1 MSANG
6 DRLERYAEL
15 AVRVGANVQP
25 GQEVFVHGLVEHA
38 DLVRALT
45 RQAYR
50 AGASYVNAEY
60 DDQHVKR
67 AMIEFGPDEA
77 LTYSPEW
84 LKALT
89 QAMAGN
95 ALLGTTGNPE
105 PELLADL
112 DGDRVGR
119 AIPLEVAEIR
129 RQQHRDQSVNWCGVG
144 APAEGWAR
152 QVLGEPDVERLWELV
167 AFCFRLDE
175 ADPVAAWREHLDQL
189 DARAAALTERR
200 PDALRYRGP
209 GTDFTVGLLPS
220 ARWGSARFRTAGGID
235 YVANMPTEEIFTT
248 PDSRRAEGTLRSS
261 LPLSLGGQLIRD
273 LQLTF
278 EDGRIVR
285 VEAET
290 GADMVRSHLATIE
303 NSDRLGE
310 LALVTKE
317 SRVGQT
323 GTLFYNT
330 LFDENATCHIAYG
343 SGLPYAFDGEPDEG
357 MNVSNIHVDFM
368 VGGPELEVD
377 ALLRGRHRGA
387 AHPQRGVAAELARE
401 CRALARWD
409 KELRKRESAVSR
421 LLRAECTLG

>member
-1 MSANG
+1 MSTNG
-6 DRLERYAEL
+6 DRIERYAEL

-38 DLVRALT
+38 DLLRALT
-45 RQAYR
+45 RQSYR
-50 AGASYVNAEY
+50 AGASYVSVEY
-60 DDQHVKR
+60 LDQHIRR
-67 AMIEFGPDEA
+67 AMIELGPDEA

-84 LKALT
+84 QKTLARST
-89 QAMAGN
+89 AGN
-95 ALLGTTGNPE
+95 AQLGTTGNPE

-112 DGDRVGR
+112 DGERVGR
-119 AIPLEVAEIR
+119 AIPLEVAEIS
-129 RQQHRDQSVNWCGVG
+129 RQHHRDQSVNWCGVG
-144 APAEGWAR
+144 APTEGWA
-152 QVLGEPDVERLWELV
+152 QQILGEPDVERLWELI

-175 ADPVAAWREHLDQL
+175 ADPVAAWHDHLAQL
-189 DARAAALTERR
+189 DARAAVLTERR
-200 PDALRYRGP
+200 PDALHYRGP

-261 LPLSLGGQLIRD
+261 MPLSLGGQLIRD
-273 LQLTF
+273 LELTF

-285 VEAET
+285 VEAES
-290 GADMVRSHLATIE
+290 GADVVRTHLATIE
-303 NSDRLGE
+303 NADRLGE

-343 SGLPYAFDGEPDEG
+343 FGLPYAFDGEPDEA
-357 MNVSNIHVDFM
+357 MNVSNIHIDFM

-377 ALLRGRHRGA
+377 AVMTDGTEVPLIRDEEW
-387 AHPQRGVAAELARE
+387 QLA
-401 CRALARWD
+401 
-409 KELRKRESAVSR
+409 
-421 LLRAECTLG
+421 T